1 MSRTT
6 VSEFAFLKKFDTEAK
21 AVAFYEAYRW
31 PEQRTCPRCQ
41 SHDTYSHHARSH
53 YYHCRYCRKQFS
65 CKTETVMHSSPLPV
79 RMWLYTMYKVSV
91 ARKGVSSLQL
101 AKEIGVT
108 QKSAWHMLHRLKE
121 ACGNESGPL
130 SGVIEIDET
139 YVGGK
144 ARNKHASKRVKD
156 AGRGSVEKQPVLGM
170 RERGG
175 QTRAMPIEGTDRL
188 SLHTEIRAHVATGST
203 ICTDDHSSYARL
215 HRIGYEHD
223 SVKHSANAYVKG
235 QVHTNGIEAVWAV
248 LKRSLMG
255 TYHHVSMKH
264 LHRYVNEATFRL
276 NEGKVDRML
285 FDRIGSLCAL
295 SVGRRLPYKVLT
307 S

>member
-1 MSRTT
+1 M
-6 VSEFAFLKKFDTEAK
+6 
-21 AVAFYEAYRW
+21 
-31 PEQRTCPRCQ
+31 
-41 SHDTYSHHARSH
+41 HA
-53 YYHCRYCRKQFS
+53 
-65 CKTETVMHSSPLPV
+65 SPLPV
-79 RMWLYTMYKVSV
+79 KLWLYAMYKVSV
-91 ARKGVSSLQL
+91 ARKGISSLQL

-108 QKSAWHMLHRLKE
+108 QKTAWYLLQRIKE

-203 ICTDDHSSYARL
+203 IYTDDHSGYARL
-215 HRIGYEHD
+215 KRIGYEHD
-223 SVKHSANAYVKG
+223 SVKHSANEYVKG

-264 LHRYVNEATFRL
+264 LHRYVNEAAFRL
-276 NEGKVDRML
+276 NDGAVKTML
-285 FDRIGSLCAL
+285 MDRIGSLCHKSA
-295 SVGRRLPYKVLT
+295 GRRIPSAILT
-307 S
+307 EN